1 MHDLTDKLEEVEKDI
16 SGMESKLPERLD
28 SNKTDLEN
36 TKKKMEE
43 FKVNTRNPWLLNSVK
58 FLS

>member
-43 FKVNTRNPWLLNSVK
+43 FKVNTRNP
-58 FLS
+58 